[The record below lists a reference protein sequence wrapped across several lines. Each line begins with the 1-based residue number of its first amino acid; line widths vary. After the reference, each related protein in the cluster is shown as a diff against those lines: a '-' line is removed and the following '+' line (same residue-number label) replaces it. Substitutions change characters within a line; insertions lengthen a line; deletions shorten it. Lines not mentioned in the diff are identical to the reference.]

1 VCNHLRRYPVIPP
14 DGVISEV
21 YHAQKWRKDVDRCT
35 LSPMYDAGDRH
46 YYIDEVA
53 QLKSG
58 EFVIPVRWLED
69 DKGEV
74 FMDAYSVTLAAD
86 ASVRNLFLAHNHI

>member
-1 VCNHLRRYPVIPP
+1 MIPP
-14 DGVISEV
+14 NGVVSEV
-21 YHAQKWRKDVDRCT
+21 YHAQKWRKDVDRHT

-58 EFVIPVRWLED
+58 VFVIPVRWLED
-69 DKGEV
+69 DTGKV
-74 FMDAYSVTLAAD
+74 FADAYPVTIDVQVRRFLSAGFSEITGFAAPG
-86 ASVRNLFLAHNHI
+86 